1 MINNQDRGIVREKI
15 WTEQHNF
22 ARVKGSLIHGN
33 TSEVFMEIKK
43 KTYQII
49 SIFLLMIT
57 DSVYNS
63 FRYNK
68 STQF

>member
-1 MINNQDRGIVREKI
+1 MV
-15 WTEQHNF
+15 
-22 ARVKGSLIHGN
+22 N
-33 TSEVFMEIKK
+33 TSEVFMKIKK

-49 SIFLLMIT
+49 SIFLLMII

>member
-1 MINNQDRGIVREKI
+1 MV
-15 WTEQHNF
+15 
-22 ARVKGSLIHGN
+22 N
-33 TSEVFMEIKK
+33 TSKVFMEIKK

-49 SIFLLMIT
+49 SIFLLMII